1 MGKKYDLVVA
11 TGAYKNKE
19 GQDKT
24 QWLNIGKVLEKQDGG
39 LVMKLDCT
47 PTSVINRDG
56 NSVAWDGWVQVF
68 ESKPREQSG
77 APQQQSAPEQSAG
90 SDFGEDIP
98 FLDPYKFTSLIV

>member
-11 TGAYKNKE
+11 TGSYKNKE

-24 QWLNIGKVLEKQDGG
+24 QWLNIGKVLEKQDGK

-47 PTSVINRDG
+47 PTSVIDRDG
-56 NSVAWDGWVQVF
+56 NSVAWDGWVQMF

-77 APQQQSAPEQSAG
+77 APQQQAAPTNDTEFDS
-90 SDFGEDIP
+90 IP
-98 FLDPYKFTSLIV
+98 F